1 MERQNN
7 SQLELFSESAP
18 EKGSQTRSAS
28 DYNFL
33 KRIKGYEKVILLT
46 IAILVTGIISF
57 SFGVERGKR
66 IVLSANKPV
75 ESAKVESASIPSAPE
90 PAPVPAPVMV
100 KKETLFEQSPVLA
113 SSGSFTIQV
122 ASFKNKDSALKEVEV
137 LKKKGMTTQLI
148 KKGQYTI
155 LCVGN
160 FPNKETAQPLLSEL
174 RKRYNRC
181 YIRRL

>member
-46 IAILVTGIISF
+46 IAILITGIISF

-66 IVLSANKPV
+66 IVLSANKSV
-75 ESAKVESASIPSAPE
+75 ESAKVESVSIPLAPE
-90 PAPVPAPVMV
+90 PAPVMV
-100 KKETLFEQSPVLA
+100 KKEILFEQTPVLA

-122 ASFKNKDSALKEVEV
+122 ASFKNKGSALKEVEV